1 MTKSDTFIS
10 AVGRELERLWA
21 DESGG
26 TAIEYAMI
34 ASGIGA
40 TIAAA
45 FYILADT
52 LKGLF
57 TSISNLL

>member
-1 MTKSDTFIS
+1 MTASETLMTAACRQAARFT
-10 AVGRELERLWA
+10 A

-52 LKGLF
+52 VKGLF